1 MSLEHAILGFINYKP
16 FSGYDLKKLFDRSVH
31 HFWPA
36 DQSQIY
42 RTLSRLSERGWALME
57 VVAQENR
64 PSRKV
69 FQITE
74 EGKLELRRWLSVP
87 LPPEECRSANL
98 IQVFFAGQLE
108 DEQILTIFQHQA
120 ELLRGLLS
128 VYDQVPASV
137 EQHKHQVDSPR
148 ESFFWMLTLEC
159 GVTMA
164 RAQLEWVE
172 GVIQRIKNGEH
183 DRGDNTPH
191 KEEL

>member
-16 FSGYDLKKLFDRSVH
+16 FSGYDLKKLFDKSVH

-42 RTLSRLSERGWALME
+42 RTLSRLSERGWASME

-74 EGKLELRRWLSVP
+74 EGKLELRQWLSAP
-87 LPPEECRSANL
+87 LPWEESRSASL
-98 IQVFFAGQLE
+98 IQVFFSGQLE
-108 DEQILTIFQHQA
+108 DEQILTTFERQA
-120 ELLRGLLS
+120 EMLRGLLS

-137 EQHKHQVDSPR
+137 EQHKFDSPR

-183 DRGDNTPH
+183 DH
-191 KEEL
+191 QEEL

>member
-42 RTLSRLSERGWALME
+42 RTLSRLSEQGWALME

-74 EGKLELRRWLSVP
+74 EGKLELRRWLSAP
-87 LPPEECRSANL
+87 LPLEECRSASL

-108 DEQILTIFQHQA
+108 DEGILAIFRRQA

-128 VYDQVPASV
+128 VYQVPASV
-137 EQHKHQVDSPR
+137 EQYQHQVDSPR

-183 DRGDNTPH
+183 DRKDNARH

>member
-57 VVAQENR
+57 VVAQGNR

-74 EGKLELRRWLSVP
+74 EGKLELRRWLSAP
-87 LPPEECRSANL
+87 LPPEECRSASL

-108 DEQILTIFQHQA
+108 DEQILTIFRRQA

-137 EQHKHQVDSPR
+137 EQYQHQVDSPR

-183 DRGDNTPH
+183 DRKDNAPQ

>member
-16 FSGYDLKKLFDRSVH
+16 FSGYDLKKLFDKSVH

-74 EGKLELRRWLSVP
+74 KGKLELRRWLSVP
-87 LPPEECRSANL
+87 LLPEEHRSVSL

-108 DEQILTIFQHQA
+108 DEGILTIFERQA

-128 VYDQVPASV
+128 VYNQVPAGV
-137 EQHKHQVDSPR
+137 EQHKHQVNSPR

-164 RAQLEWVE
+164 RAQLDWVE
-172 GVIQRIKNGEH
+172 GVIKRIKNGEH
-183 DRGDNTPH
+183 NRQ
-191 KEEL
+191 EEL

>member
-16 FSGYDLKKLFDRSVH
+16 FSGYDLKKLFDSSVH

-42 RTLSRLSERGWALME
+42 RTLSRLSERGWASME

-74 EGKLELRRWLSVP
+74 KGKLELRQWLSAP
-87 LPPEECRSANL
+87 LLPEEHRSASL
-98 IQVFFAGQLE
+98 IQVFFAGQLD
-108 DEQILTIFQHQA
+108 DEQILTIFRRHA

-137 EQHKHQVDSPR
+137 EQHQHQVDSAR
-148 ESFFWMLTLEC
+148 EGFFWMLTLEC

-172 GVIQRIKNGEH
+172 GVIRRIKKGEH
-183 DRGDNTPH
+183 DSWDNAPH